1 MPQDIRRILVEE
13 CLENNALTYFR
24 PILRQSYGRPRGP
37 LLRQAHWV
45 PPPMALGQSPLLSEG
60 I

>member
-24 PILRQSYGRPRGP
+24 PILRQS
-37 LLRQAHWV
+37 
-45 PPPMALGQSPLLSEG
+45 
-60 I
+60 